1 MTFSQLSKL
10 GKKYN
15 AYIINIPFDNA
26 KWNNLTPR
34 LDFGYVLISNSHQ
47 MITYLIL
54 QAIREEKVFV

>member
-1 MTFSQLSKL
+1 MTFSHLSKL

-47 MITYLIL
+47 IITYLIL
-54 QAIREEKVFV
+54 RAIQEQKVLV